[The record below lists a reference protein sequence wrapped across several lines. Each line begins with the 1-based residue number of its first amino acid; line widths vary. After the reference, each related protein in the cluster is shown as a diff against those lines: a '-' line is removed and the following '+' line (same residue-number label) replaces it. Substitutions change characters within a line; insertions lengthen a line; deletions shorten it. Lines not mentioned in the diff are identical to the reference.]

1 MAEAETI
8 SASGISILYV
18 DVLGAGCACGEAS
31 DGLAGAVAVV
41 RQYLRAYANVHNHV
55 RWTYF
60 MSYTGIG
67 PGLIQ
72 RLEQSERP
80 CVR

>member
-8 SASGISILYV
+8 AASGISILYV

-41 RQYLRAYANVHNHV
+41 AA
-55 RWTYF
+55 
-60 MSYTGIG
+60 TGHY
-67 PGLIQ
+67 
-72 RLEQSERP
+72 
-80 CVR
+80 